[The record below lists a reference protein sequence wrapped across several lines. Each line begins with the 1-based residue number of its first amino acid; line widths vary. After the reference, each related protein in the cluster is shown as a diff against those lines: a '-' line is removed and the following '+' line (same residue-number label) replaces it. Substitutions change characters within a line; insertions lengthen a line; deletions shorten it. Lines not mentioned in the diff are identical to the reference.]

1 MERLTFQLQLLGPP
15 RLTSAG
21 APVEPPRGTK
31 SWGLLAYLVRAQV
44 APTRGHLAS
53 LLFSEADDPLG
64 ALRWTLSALRRHLGP
79 DAELGDDPVRLR
91 LPPGAVVDVDVLDRG
106 TWRQAT
112 ALPGFGQDLLA
123 GLVFRSSPGFEL
135 WLEAERRHVDGTTSA
150 VLHHAALALLA
161 AGDARAA
168 TRHATEL
175 VCRSPYEE
183 NGHVLLVRCL
193 RAAGDPDAAR
203 RHVDDA
209 AELLRR
215 ALGTEPTAALRAAAA
230 APHPT
235 PGRSVSGRSGVLV
248 QLQAAEAALAAGA
261 TEAGVHGLWSAV
273 ADARRIEDHE
283 LVARSLVELGAAL
296 VHAGRGT
303 DEEGAAV
310 LHEGTALAE
319 SAGRPAIAARG
330 WREIAWIH
338 FLRAEYVQ
346 AEACLDRVESI
357 GGSDEDLV
365 WADVIRGTAHHDL
378 GRHDSAGPLLQRALD
393 RSERLGD
400 GPLLVYA
407 LTHLGRFH
415 LLREELDV
423 ATPLLDRALEECAAR
438 GLTAL
443 TPWPESFRGEV
454 DLATGDVDGAAARF
468 EHAHAM
474 GCQVGDPCWESIG
487 MRGLGLVADAR
498 GDRDDAL
505 ELLSQAPAQCRRLP
519 DTYRWIEVYALDAL
533 CSVAVAHGAEGAPA
547 WVGQL
552 ESTAARRGLREL
564 VVRALAHRARL
575 GEPGALVAARSLAA
589 QIGNPALQA
598 LLSSTPP
605 TGQRVVAA
613 PRRRHLTTTELA

>member
-1 MERLTFQLQLLGPP
+1 MQLQLLGRPQLA
-15 RLTSAG
+15 RDGVL
-21 APVEPPRGTK
+21 VEPPRGAK
-31 SWGLLAYLVRAQV
+31 SWGLLAYLVRARV
-44 APTRGHLAS
+44 APTRAHLAS

-64 ALRWTLSALRRHLGP
+64 ALRWTLSALRRQLGP
-79 DAELGDDPVRLR
+79 GAELGDDPIRLR
-91 LPPGAVVDVDVLDRG
+91 LPQGTVVDVEVLDRG

-112 ALPGFGQDLLA
+112 ALPGFGQELLD
-123 GLVFRSSPGFEL
+123 GLAFRSSPGFEL
-135 WLEAERRHVDGTTSA
+135 WLEAERRYVGGTTSA

-161 AGDARAA
+161 AGDARTA

-193 RAAGDPDAAR
+193 RAGGDPDAAR
-203 RHVDDA
+203 RHVDEA
-209 AELLRR
+209 AELLRE

-230 APHPT
+230 EPRPAPGP
-235 PGRSVSGRSGVLV
+235 RVSGRSGVLV

-261 TEAGVHGLWSAV
+261 TEVGIHGLWNAV
-273 ADARRIEDHE
+273 AEARRIKDHE

-319 SAGRPAIAARG
+319 SVGRSDVAARG

-346 AEACLDRVESI
+346 AEVCLDRVEGI
-357 GGSDEDLV
+357 GATDEDLV
-365 WADVIRGTAHHDL
+365 WTDVIRGTARHDL
-378 GRHDSAGPLLQRALD
+378 GHHDTAGPLLERALE

-407 LTHLGRFH
+407 FTHLGRYH
-415 LLREELDV
+415 LLREELDS
-423 ATPLLDRALEECAAR
+423 ATPLLDRALAECASR

-443 TPWPESFRGEV
+443 TPWPESFRGDV
-454 DLATGDVDGAAARF
+454 DLAAGDLEGAASRF

-487 MRGLGLVADAR
+487 MRGLGLVAAAR
-498 GDRDDAL
+498 GEVSAAI

-519 DTYRWIEVYALDAL
+519 DTYRWIEVYGLDAL
-533 CSVAVAHGAEGAPA
+533 CTVAVAHGVDGAPA
-547 WVGQL
+547 WVAQL
-552 ESTAARRGLREL
+552 ESRAARRGLREF
-564 VVRALAHRARL
+564 VVRALVHRARL
-575 GEPGALVAARSLAA
+575 GEPGALDAARSLAA
-589 QIGNPALQA
+589 QIGNPALHA
-598 LLSSTPP
+598 LLATAAAAGHRVGGATQHHAEARSS
-605 TGQRVVAA
+605 A
-613 PRRRHLTTTELA
+613 